1 MRLRKATD
9 AEYAYYARWRD
20 VIFSILYSGTR
31 PTKEELEKR
40 RLRRQIK
47 KREPAKELTLKE
59 RQRFNKNLRRK
70 RARKKLK
77 YSIDEYRR
85 KVGSKEVTFI
95 EENGV
100 IIGYVETRKSPK
112 GYFRI
117 VDWALSGEFQELD
130 YMKTIL
136 EELKKKAKDRIIYI
150 LAPDFEGWST
160 EALTALGFEY
170 ARCEWRL
177 PKEETAEC

>member
-70 RARKKLK
+70 RARTCK
-77 YSIDEYRR
+77 Y
-85 KVGSKEVTFI
+85 
-95 EENGV
+95 
-100 IIGYVETRKSPK
+100 
-112 GYFRI
+112 
-117 VDWALSGEFQELD
+117 
-130 YMKTIL
+130 
-136 EELKKKAKDRIIYI
+136 
-150 LAPDFEGWST
+150 
-160 EALTALGFEY
+160 
-170 ARCEWRL
+170 
-177 PKEETAEC
+177 